1 MGHASDVIPHLSAK
15 TSQSVEGENDTE
27 IALQC
32 YPCSTFLPRIPSPH
46 LNNSGRSVVNR
57 CLEGLYR
64 GLQWAFRPKKISG
77 LPHTKN
83 HALSGRF
90 LGQCPEIALAAPD
103 RPSDNRP
110 TALRRP
116 IHTQRRSPQ
125 RAGRD
130 RPYRSLDLATM
141 VTSERIRPP
150 TTAIN
155 SYRCAFCLALEPDP
169 GEIVTNRGP
178 SLARRQLM

>member
-15 TSQSVEGENDTE
+15 TGQSVEGENDTE

-57 CLEGLYR
+57 CLEGRYR
-64 GLQWAFRPKKISG
+64 GPQRTFRPKKISG

-90 LGQCPEIALAAPD
+90 LGQWPEIALAAPD

-116 IHTQRRSPQ
+116 IDNRRRSPQ
-125 RAGRD
+125 RAEGD
-130 RPYRSLDLATM
+130 RPYRSRDLAAM
-141 VTSERIRPP
+141 VTLERIRPP
-150 TTAIN
+150 KTSIN
-155 SYRCAFCLALEPDP
+155 NIDVRSA
-169 GEIVTNRGP
+169 
-178 SLARRQLM
+178 